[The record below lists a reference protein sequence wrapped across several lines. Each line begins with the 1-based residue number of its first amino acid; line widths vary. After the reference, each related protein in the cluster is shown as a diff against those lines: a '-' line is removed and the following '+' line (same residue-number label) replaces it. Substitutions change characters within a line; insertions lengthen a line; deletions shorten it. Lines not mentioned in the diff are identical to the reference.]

1 MPSWNLIPECE
12 WLETEQQIIDA
23 GAYLA
28 NSPRK
33 IVGFDTETTGV
44 RTCRD
49 YPLMFSLSD
58 GVRRFASMWDPW
70 ANHYAI
76 KDWVLQNKELT
87 KIGSNMKFDMHMSAN
102 RGIVLAGPIHD
113 TLVMDW
119 LYDENRWDHDLKS
132 VAKDHCG
139 IKMREFKEVF
149 PMLPKKKGRPPDTAG
164 DAIWR
169 KLSTPQ
175 GKAEAIEYAGLD
187 AFASVKVH
195 DYLEERLRN
204 DFLREGYSYWDYF
217 LDWEVEFTRVLWNME
232 RRGFM
237 MATGHLKA
245 QIAPLNAEEARLMGE
260 LAKRIG
266 HPINPNSPQQLQTLF
281 FQELKYEPIK
291 WTDGGKSGIKK
302 PSTDHDVLEEF
313 ARKGCPISAL
323 ILECRS
329 VVKTRG
335 TYIEGPLEQVDDD
348 LRIHTSLLQHGTVT
362 GRLSSRGPNLQN
374 LPRPANDNC
383 RIREAFVAAPGKV
396 LLVAD
401 YEQLEMRIMAH
412 FSQDPRMIKAIT
424 DGLDLHCFTVSLM
437 YGVDYD
443 EVIAAKKRAKK
454 VDSDPNE
461 PPLTDREKLLLG
473 YRQAAKA
480 TGFGLIYG
488 IGPQKLS
495 VQLTEEL
502 GRTVDVKEAV
512 GMIKNYFRVFEG
524 VESFIKN
531 THARC
536 KQDEFVQTIIGRKR
550 RLPEI
555 NARGGDSDEDDIN
568 AGGIA
573 AAAKRQSV
581 NSIVQGTAADI
592 AKAAMIRCEYDEE
605 LTVLGVQMLLQIH
618 DELIFEVDEDP
629 DVINLA
635 RKRIKAIMEHP
646 FPGYDLS
653 VPIPTDDSVAYTWA
667 AAK

>member
-1 MPSWNLIPECE
+1 MPNWNLIPECE
-12 WLETEQQIIDA
+12 WLETEQQVIEA

-28 NSPRK
+28 NCPRK
-33 IVGFDTETTGV
+33 IVAYDTETTGV
-44 RTCRD
+44 STHRD

-70 ANHYAI
+70 AHHYAI
-76 KDWVLQNKELT
+76 KDWVLQNHELA
-87 KIGSNMKFDMHMSAN
+87 KVGSNMKFDMHMSAN
-102 RGIVLAGPIHD
+102 RGVLVAGQIRD

-119 LYDENRWDHDLKS
+119 LFDENRWDHDLKS

-139 IKMREFKEVF
+139 IKMRDFKEVF
-149 PMLPKKKGRPPDTAG
+149 PMLPKRKNRPADTAG
-164 DAIWR
+164 DAILR
-169 KLSTPQ
+169 KLSTPE

-187 AFASVKVH
+187 AFASMKVH
-195 DYLEERLRN
+195 DFLEERLRN
-204 DFLREGYSYWDYF
+204 DFLRDGYSFWDYF
-217 LDWEVEFTRVLWNME
+217 LDWETDFTRVLWNME

-237 MATGHLKA
+237 IATGHLKA
-245 QIAPLNAEEARLMGE
+245 QIGPLNAEEDKLMGE
-260 LAKRIG
+260 LARRIG
-266 HPINPNSPQQLQTLF
+266 HPVNPNSTPQLQKLF
-281 FQELKYEPIK
+281 FEELKYEPIK

-302 PSTDHDVLEEF
+302 PSTDEEVLLKF
-313 ARKGCPISAL
+313 AKELNCPYSQLIISL
-323 ILECRS
+323 RG
-329 VVKTRG
+329 VVKMRG
-335 TYIEGPLEQVDDD
+335 TYIEGPLEQVDDN
-348 LRIHTSLLQHGTVT
+348 LRLHTSLLQHGTVT

-374 LPRPANDNC
+374 LPRPDNDTC
-383 RIREAFVAAPGKV
+383 RIREAFVAPPGKV

-412 FSQDPRMIKAIT
+412 FSQDPRMIKAIS

-443 EVIAAKKRAKK
+443 EVIAAKKRKK
-454 VDSDPNE
+454 QFE
-461 PPLTDREKLLLG
+461 EGKGPPLTDREKLLIA

-495 VQLTEEL
+495 TQLTEEL
-502 GRTVDVKEAV
+502 KRNVDVKEAV

-524 VESFIKN
+524 VESFIKG
-531 THARC
+531 THERC
-536 KQDEFVQTIIGRKR
+536 KVDEFVQTIIGRKR

-555 NARGGDSDEDDIN
+555 NARGGNNDDDDVN

-592 AKAAMIRCEYDEE
+592 AKAAMIRCEFDEE
-605 LTVLGVQMLLQIH
+605 LRALDIQMLLQIH
-618 DELIFEVDEDP
+618 DELVFELAEDQ
-629 DVINLA
+629 DIINLG
-635 RKRIKAIMEHP
+635 RKRIKSIMEHP

-653 VPIPTDDSVAYTWA
+653 VPLPTDDSIAYTWA